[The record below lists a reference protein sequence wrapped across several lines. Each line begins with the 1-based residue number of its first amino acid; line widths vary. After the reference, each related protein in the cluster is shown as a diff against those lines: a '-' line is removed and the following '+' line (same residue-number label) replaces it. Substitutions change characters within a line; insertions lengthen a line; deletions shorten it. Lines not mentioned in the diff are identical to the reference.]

1 MRGTL
6 LPRST
11 TRHAGAPRACRAPRV
26 FRTVHLYD
34 CSKVFPL
41 RTLRR
46 DNTSDTP
53 MQDGMENPT

>member
-6 LPRST
+6 LLRST
-11 TRHAGAPRACRAPRV
+11 PRDASAARPCRAPRV

-46 DNTSDTP
+46 DNTNDKP

>member
-1 MRGTL
+1 MRIAL
-6 LPRST
+6 LLRST
-11 TRHAGAPRACRAPRV
+11 PHCGMPPRPCRAPRV
-26 FRTVHLYD
+26 FHTVHLDD

-46 DNTSDTP
+46 DNTNDTP

>member
-1 MRGTL
+1 MRDTL
-6 LPRST
+6 LLRST
-11 TRHAGAPRACRAPRV
+11 PRRGIALRPCRAPRV

-46 DNTSDTP
+46 DNTNDKP
-53 MQDGMENPT
+53 MQHGMENPT

>member
-1 MRGTL
+1 VHGTL
-6 LPRST
+6 LLRST
-11 TRHAGAPRACRAPRV
+11 RCRGSAPCACRAPRV
-26 FRTVHLYD
+26 FRTVHLDD

-46 DNTSDTP
+46 DNTNDKP

>member
-1 MRGTL
+1 MPRTL

-11 TRHAGAPRACRAPRV
+11 PRHTSEPRACRAPRV
-26 FRTVHLYD
+26 FRTVHLDD
-34 CSKVFPL
+34 CSKAFPL

-46 DNTSDTP
+46 DDTNDKP

>member
-1 MRGTL
+1 MRDTL
-6 LPRST
+6 LLRST
-11 TRHAGAPRACRAPRV
+11 PRRGIALRPCRAPRV

-34 CSKVFPL
+34 CSTVFPL

-46 DNTSDTP
+46 DNTNDKP

>member
-1 MRGTL
+1 MCGTL
-6 LPRST
+6 LLRST
-11 TRHAGAPRACRAPRV
+11 PRRCIARRARRAPRV

-46 DNTSDTP
+46 DYTNDKP